1 MTISRLTVDKLGVKL
16 YDRVAAVMA
25 EIVANSYDADATEV
39 IISAPMGQLLARKS
53 AGQVDDLGFT
63 IEVSDNGSGMLSDAS
78 VNEVNDFYLKVGSE
92 RRKDKRRGEVSKE
105 FGRKVMGRKG
115 VGKLAPFG
123 VCQTIE
129 VMTAGGKR
137 VSGRDEKGKSSR
149 GYLISHLFLVRDK
162 ILQETDEDYYPE
174 VGPLDGRVRAT
185 RGTLIR
191 MTGFDHRWVPEIGEF
206 ERQMA
211 QKFGVASAKWKII
224 LRDSQRKKGDA
235 DFERIVGSF
244 ALAEKPGT
252 KVEFRRRPGVAED
265 SRIELEL

>member
-1 MTISRLTVDKLGVKL
+1 MAKKYKMTISRLTVDKLGVKL
-16 YDRVAAVMA
+16 YDRVSAVMA

-39 IISAPMGQLLARKS
+39 IISAPMGKLLAQKS
-53 AGQVDDLGFT
+53 AGKVKDLGFV
-63 IEVSDNGSGMLSDAS
+63 IEVSDNGTGMLSDAS

-92 RRKDKRRGEVSKE
+92 RRKDSRRGEVSKK

-123 VCQTIE
+123 VCQKIE
-129 VMTAGGKR
+129 VITAGGKR
-137 VSGRDEKGKSSR
+137 VSGRDEKGKSAK
-149 GYLISHLFLVRDK
+149 GYPISHLFLVRDK
-162 ILQETDEDYYPE
+162 ILQETDDDYYPD
-174 VGPLDGRVRAT
+174 VGPLDGMVRST

-211 QKFGVASAKWKII
+211 QRFGVASAKWKII
-224 LRDSQRKKGDA
+224 LRDSQRKKRDA

-244 ALAEKPGT
+244 ALAEKAGT
-252 KVEFRRRPGVAED
+252 KIAF
-265 SRIELEL
+265 